1 MKPVISFAASL
12 ISAALL
18 AAAGS
23 AVAATPAAPAAPDLE
38 KGKAA
43 FVSCAACHS
52 ADGNSTIATNPVL
65 AQQHPEYIIKQLK
78 EFKENKRKGTVMNGM
93 AAPLSDDDMRNIAY
107 FVHSQKAKPQAATNK
122 DTLALGEKIW
132 RGGIAA
138 RGVPA
143 CAACHSPNGAG
154 MPIKYPRLGGQHAS
168 YTELQ
173 LKEFRDGI
181 RTNDKVMPEVV
192 NGMNDAQIKAVADY
206 IQGLR

>member
-154 MPIKYPRLGGQHAS
+154 MPIKYPRLGGQHAG

>member
-107 FVHSQKAKPQAATNK
+107 FVHSQKAKPQAATNN
-122 DTLALGEKIW
+122 DALALGEKIW

-154 MPIKYPRLGGQHAS
+154 MPIKYPRLGGQHAG